1 MNATKNDTYLRTMRR
16 EKTRVAISSIIVALA
31 LTGAK
36 LAVGLWTGSLGILS
50 EAAHSGLDLVAAL
63 ITYFAV
69 RIADRPPDKDHHFGH
84 GKIENLS
91 ALLETLLL
99 LVTCGWIIYEAIQR
113 LIGGGH
119 HIEVNVWSFAVII
132 LAIIA
137 DISRSRAL
145 MKVANKYNSQALH
158 ADALHF
164 QTDIWSSS
172 VVLAGLAFV
181 LIGFPEGD
189 AIAALFVSLV
199 IIYVSIR
206 LGKKTLDTLIDRVP
220 SGLDAKV
227 QSVVTAV
234 QGVEEL
240 RSLRLRQ
247 AGSQTFVDTVIG
259 IQRTTSFDDAHAIM
273 SAVEDSIH
281 QLIPRADVI
290 VHAEPVASENED
302 PTTTINW
309 IVGQFG
315 LMPHN
320 IALLRLRDFMVLNM
334 DIEFPHG
341 TGFQSAHDAA
351 EQIEK
356 RIKDYFPEITRVCIH
371 MEEARTVF
379 IESRD
384 VTENEASLVNA
395 IKHQLEHNTYVLEV
409 ETVRCYLTGVH
420 IKVNV
425 SCKVSPDL
433 SLEESHLI
441 VDAIE
446 MSLAKT
452 DQRIKKVFVHAEPLQ

>member
-1 MNATKNDTYLRTMRR
+1 MNTTENNESLKTMRR
-16 EKTRVAISSIIVALA
+16 EKTRVAISSIVVTLA

-36 LAVGLWTGSLGILS
+36 LSVGLWTGSLGILS

-63 ITYFAV
+63 MTYFAV

-91 ALLETLLL
+91 ALFETLLL
-99 LVTCGWIIYEAIQR
+99 LATCGWIIYEAVQR
-113 LIGGGH
+113 LSGGGI

-164 QTDIWSSS
+164 QTDIWSSA
-172 VVLAGLAFV
+172 VVLAGLVFV
-181 LIGFPEGD
+181 LVGFPEGD

-199 IIYVSIR
+199 IIYVSFR

-220 SGLDAKV
+220 SGLDAEVK
-227 QSVVTAV
+227 SVITAV
-234 QGVEEL
+234 KGVEEV
-240 RSLRLRQ
+240 RSLRVRQ

-273 SAVEDSIH
+273 SAIEDKVH

-290 VHAEPVASENED
+290 VHADPVASKNED

-315 LMPHN
+315 LIPHN
-320 IALLRLRDFMVLNM
+320 IALLRMPDFMVLNM

-341 TGFQSAHDAA
+341 TGFHSAYDAA
-351 EQIEK
+351 EKIEK
-356 RIKDYFPEITRVCIH
+356 RIKDYFPKITRVCIH
-371 MEEARTVF
+371 MEEARTEF

-384 VTENEASLVNA
+384 ITGDEKSLVHT
-395 IKHQLEHNTYVLEV
+395 IRKQL
-409 ETVRCYLTGVH
+409 
-420 IKVNV
+420 
-425 SCKVSPDL
+425 
-433 SLEESHLI
+433 
-441 VDAIE
+441 
-446 MSLAKT
+446 
-452 DQRIKKVFVHAEPLQ
+452 

>member
-1 MNATKNDTYLRTMRR
+1 MIKTKNDEYLQKMRR
-16 EKTRVAISSIIVALA
+16 EKSRVAISSVVVALA
-31 LTGAK
+31 LTGGT
-36 LAVGLWTGSLGILS
+36 LTVGLWTGSLGILS

-84 GKIENLS
+84 GKIENIS
-91 ALLETLLL
+91 ALFETLLL
-99 LVTCGWIIYEAIQR
+99 LVTCGWIIYEAVQR
-113 LIGGGH
+113 LSGGGP
-119 HIEVNVWSFAVII
+119 HIEVNTLSFAVII
-132 LAIIA
+132 FAIIA

-145 MKVANKYNSQALH
+145 MRVAKKYDSQALY

-164 QTDIWSSS
+164 QTDIWSSV
-172 VVLAGLAFV
+172 VVLAGLVFV
-181 LIGFPEGD
+181 LVGLPEGD
-189 AIAALFVSLV
+189 TIAALFVSLV
-199 IIYVSIR
+199 IIYVSVQ
-206 LGKKTLDTLIDRVP
+206 LGKRTFDTLIDRVP

-227 QSVVTAV
+227 QAVVTAV

-240 RSLRLRQ
+240 RNLRVRQ
-247 AGSQTFVDTVIG
+247 AGSQTFVDTIIG

-273 SAVEDSIH
+273 SAVEDTIH

-315 LMPHN
+315 LIPHN
-320 IALLRLRDFMVLNM
+320 IALLQMRDFLVLNM

-341 TGFQSAHDAA
+341 TGFHSAHDAA

-384 VTENEASLVNA
+384 VTADEESLVKA
-395 IKHQLEHNTYVLEV
+395 IRHQLETNAYILEV
-409 ETVRCYLTGVH
+409 GTIRCYLTGVH

-433 SLEESHLI
+433 SLEESHVI

-446 MSLAKT
+446 MSLANT
-452 DQRIKKVFVHAEPLQ
+452 DQRIKKVFVHAEPLR

>member
-1 MNATKNDTYLRTMRR
+1 MRR
-16 EKTRVAISSIIVALA
+16 EKTRVAVSSVVVALL
-31 LTGAK
+31 LTGGK

-113 LIGGGH
+113 LSGGGLQ
-119 HIEVNVWSFAVII
+119 IEVNVWSFGVMI

-145 MKVANKYNSQALH
+145 KRVANKYNSQALH

-164 QTDIWSSS
+164 QTDIWSST

-181 LIGFPEGD
+181 LVGFPEGD

-199 IIYVSIR
+199 IIYVSFR

-220 SGLDAKV
+220 SGLDAEIR
-227 QSVVTAV
+227 SVIAAV

-240 RSLRLRQ
+240 RSLRVRQ

-281 QLIPRADVI
+281 ELLPRADVI
-290 VHAEPVASENED
+290 VHSEPVASKNED

-320 IALLRLRDFMVLNM
+320 IALLRMAGFIVLNM

-341 TGFQSAHDAA
+341 TSFQSAHDAA

-371 MEEARTVF
+371 MEEARTEF
-379 IESRD
+379 IKSRD
-384 VTENEASLVNA
+384 ITADEKDLVHAIRKRLEASPH
-395 IKHQLEHNTYVLEV
+395 ILEIGSI
-409 ETVRCYLTGVH
+409 RCYLTGVH

-425 SCKVSPDL
+425 SCKVSSDL
-433 SLEESHLI
+433 SLEESHVI
-441 VDAIE
+441 IDAVE
-446 MSLAKT
+446 MSLANT
-452 DQRIKKVFVHAEPLQ
+452 DRRIKKVFVHAEPLR